1 MGSSKTDAGVSLM
14 QNLRRNHW
22 QKARQRLGKAPRK
35 DSQRPG
41 SGAGKGPA
49 GPIKSLAKGRAGLL
63 LRAVATLWPAAKA
76 CEKGLR
82 QRLAKEAA
90 AEVAAEVAEKVAEK
104 VSRAMQQGHE

>member
-1 MGSSKTDAGVSLM
+1 MYRSSSEEVDHMGSSKADAGVSLM

-49 GPIKSLAKGRAGLL
+49 GFRLYRIGDAVEARNIHAAIYEA
-63 LRAVATLWPAAKA
+63 LRLV
-76 CEKGLR
+76 R
-82 QRLAKEAA
+82 
-90 AEVAAEVAEKVAEK
+90 VI
-104 VSRAMQQGHE
+104 